1 MSGSLQRRLCVLL
14 ASSAAA
20 FGVWKFLPGSE
31 VDRTAFTTVIS
42 GFANPPLFV
51 EGAGNH
57 TTPWKLRTF
66 SSETRPNRREAPV
79 IVSLGDDLENFFQT
93 NPPAPI
99 DFAVIFTNFQRLGAK
114 KAATAALLAWEKP
127 DPIAFIALEKSMERF
142 DSLVLAVPL
151 SRGSVAEP
159 IPPAFRRASVPFS
172 SIAGDGGEIPTVNR
186 IPLPNVVLG
195 RDKPTAGFSV
205 LESEPATNHFP
216 LMARWEDRVVF
227 SFPLLTIL
235 QRLNLPPS
243 GMEIRPGEVLKL
255 SPQGPV
261 VPIDRYGRLALPIKQ
276 LPAIAEISAEALING
291 GDDLFPK
298 TAPDPVILRDDRTAA
313 EPATRAFSRQ
323 LSAAIAAIASEN
335 GLGPSRAFPRPT
347 QNWEIGILG
356 AAVMLLTILCGSGN
370 FIRHT
375 ALLIL
380 AGVCCAAQWIALG
393 TASIWLPGLSVLSAI
408 VTTAIVSLLIGI
420 KSRMEVQ
427 SPKAV
432 TDPEIP
438 PAPEPESAP
447 PSAPAPETVQ
457 KPSKK
462 SSDKAPQSKKS
473 SKKS

>member
-1 MSGSLQRRLCVLL
+1 VSGSIQRRLCVLL

-31 VDRTAFTTVIS
+31 ADRTAFTAVIS

-51 EGAGNH
+51 EGAGSH
-57 TTPWKLRTF
+57 AAPWRLRTF
-66 SSETRPNRREAPV
+66 STETRPDPREAPV
-79 IVSLGDDLENFFQT
+79 IVSLGDDLENFFQA

-142 DSLVLAVPL
+142 DSLVVAAPL

-205 LESEPATNHFP
+205 LESEPTTNHFP

-261 VPIDRYGRLALPIKQ
+261 VPIDRYGRLAMPIRQ

-291 GDDLFPK
+291 GYDLFPK
-298 TAPDPVILRDDRTAA
+298 TAPDPVILRDDRTSA

-335 GLGPSRAFPRPT
+335 GLGPSRAFPRPG

-356 AAVMLLTILCGSGN
+356 AAVLLLTILCGSGN

-375 ALLIL
+375 ALLIF
-380 AGVCCAAQWIALG
+380 AGACCAAQWIVLG
-393 TASIWLPGLSVLSAI
+393 TASIWLPGLAI
-408 VTTAIVSLLIGI
+408 LAAILTTAIVSLLIGI
-420 KSRMEVQ
+420 KNRVAIQAPEVIT
-427 SPKAV
+427 V
-432 TDPEIP
+432 PEISTV
-438 PAPEPESAP
+438 PESESAP
-447 PSAPAPETVQ
+447 SSAPAPEPV
-457 KPSKK
+457 PK
-462 SSDKAPQSKKS
+462 SPAKAPQSKKP